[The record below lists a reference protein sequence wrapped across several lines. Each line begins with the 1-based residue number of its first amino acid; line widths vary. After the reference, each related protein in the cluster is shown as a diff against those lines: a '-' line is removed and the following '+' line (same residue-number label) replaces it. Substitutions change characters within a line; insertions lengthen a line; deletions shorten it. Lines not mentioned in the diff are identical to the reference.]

1 MTDHIVPDTHDY
13 LAQRLDGAR
22 DLYLLALRLGERED
36 GGETFGSLIR
46 EARIH
51 FVSVLEEA
59 RTAGLDTSEIS
70 VMLGQERPELRDSI
84 RPELWDRLAAIL
96 PRRTTK

>member
-1 MTDHIVPDTHDY
+1 MTDQLHQSSRDY

-22 DLYLLALRLGERED
+22 DLYLLALALGERED
-36 GGETFGSLIR
+36 GGESFGALIR

-51 FVSVLEEA
+51 FVAVIEES
-59 RTAGLDTSEIS
+59 RMAGLDTSAIS
-70 VMLGQERPELRDSI
+70 EMLGQEKAGFGDSI

-96 PRRTTK
+96 QRSPR